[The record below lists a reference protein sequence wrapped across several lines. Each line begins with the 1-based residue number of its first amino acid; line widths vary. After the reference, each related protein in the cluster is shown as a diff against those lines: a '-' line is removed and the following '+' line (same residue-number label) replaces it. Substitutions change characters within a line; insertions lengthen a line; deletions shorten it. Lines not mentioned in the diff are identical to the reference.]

1 MSETIRQ
8 TYREQMLKD
17 YPRFA
22 ECPQIID
29 NLIEAYFIDP
39 EKFKEKV
46 KEQEKKDKKVAKK
59 KVDKVQKPTTVVI
72 ENGIS
77 KVDAENV
84 TVGARPIP
92 IDDPVDTIE
101 DGMKNVEIV

>member
-1 MSETIRQ
+1 MSETIRE
-8 TYREQMLKD
+8 TYRQQMLKD

-39 EKFKEKV
+39 VKFKETV
-46 KEQEKKDKKVAKK
+46 KENEKKDKKVAKK
-59 KVDKVQKPTTVVI
+59 GIEKFQKPTTVVI

-77 KVDAENV
+77 KIDAENV
-84 TVGARPIP
+84 TVGARPLP
-92 IDDPVDTIE
+92 VDEAVDTIE